1 MVDAAKAGLA
11 AAENQRQIVDVRVNG
26 HRIDAGNG
34 IHLRVF
40 RLHGTGISRSEQFL
54 LAGESQVFRWHV
66 KKSQNRIMPDEIV
79 VRLDISRVTFVGV
92 QVKFAHVNAVNCRP
106 QVMQV
111 LHGGN
116 VASWVRHHEEDY
128 LTSSSAGQSNIF
140 EGAVRLSPKT
150 RSN

>member
-1 MVDAAKAGLA
+1 MFVLMATVLMLEMGYTSGFSGV
-11 AAENQRQIVDVRVNG
+11 I
-26 HRIDAGNG
+26 
-34 IHLRVF
+34 
-40 RLHGTGISRSEQFL
+40 
-54 LAGESQVFRWHV
+54 
-66 KKSQNRIMPDEIV
+66 
-79 VRLDISRVTFVGV
+79 RLDISRVTFVGV

-116 VASWVRHHEEDY
+116 IASWVRHHEEDY